1 MAKRKLTIEQMK
13 KNFTTWVRS
22 LPLITTGM
30 SVVFVLGQLLI
41 GYLKGKPV
49 FTVEFLI
56 FSIGFVIFGIAL
68 GFTLKYFYSKIG
80 DVWIDDSKD

>member
-1 MAKRKLTIEQMK
+1 MEKKLTIEKMK
-13 KNFTTWVRS
+13 RNFTTLVRS

-49 FTVEFLI
+49 FTFDFLI
-56 FSIGFVIFGIAL
+56 FSVGFVVFGIAL
-68 GFTLKYFYSKIG
+68 GFILKYFYSKIG